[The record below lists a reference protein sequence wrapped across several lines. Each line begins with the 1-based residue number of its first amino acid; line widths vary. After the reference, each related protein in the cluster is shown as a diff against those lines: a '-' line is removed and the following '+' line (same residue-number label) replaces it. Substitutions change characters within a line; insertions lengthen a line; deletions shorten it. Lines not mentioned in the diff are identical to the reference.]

1 MKTSNEMYAEIM
13 QEISSIKEEVKLLR
27 NKIEDIEAKLKL
39 VTRKYETAIIH

>member
-39 VTRKYETAIIH
+39 VTQ